1 MKHVDVKFLWL
12 QRCVKEQL
20 LTMESVGTLFN
31 VADLGTKK
39 LNKLRRL
46 FLMYLMGIVEFKD
59 EIDCYMPV
67 GQDKYNEH
75 VQKKMI
81 GQNMKVVRQAMAQTI
96 ADGMVNYRP
105 KISTAMVRA
114 MTLLAMQPMAKG
126 ARIDELKLEALMV
139 KGYLEIFMENT
150 YFLFV

>member
-1 MKHVDVKFLWL
+1 
-12 QRCVKEQL
+12 
-20 LTMESVGTLFN
+20 
-31 VADLGTKK
+31 
-39 LNKLRRL
+39 
-46 FLMYLMGIVEFKD
+46 MYLMGIVECKD

-126 ARIDELKLEALMV
+126 ACIDELKLEALMV